1 MTASWINKLN
11 ESDSRIHKETVLQ
24 QALAAEKLG
33 SGNAEQFLHLTHLC
47 YNPFLT
53 FGVRQVP
60 TTEDI
65 EGAENPWDDFK
76 ILLINLSERNLTGH
90 AARDAIEEMSYRFDS
105 EEWNTFCAPVLKRDL
120 RAGISEKTINK
131 ICKKTK
137 HEIPVFGCQL
147 ATDST
152 GRPEMSGLKRLEPK
166 LDGVRVLMF
175 VYPSKGGN
183 THVISYSRNGKMFE
197 NFNHIEKQIGEV
209 ALKMSKRFRA
219 WGTPGFVLDGEVVGN
234 SFQELMRQARRKENV
249 QAEDSVF
256 HIFDLIP
263 MEDFR
268 RGYFNAQLYKRVEVL
283 NSLSDIFDTLDNVEL
298 LPHIEVDLDTDKGKK
313 TLDKYAK
320 DMVAKGYEG
329 IMIKS
334 LGAPYECKRNKFW
347 LKWKPTLTV
356 DLQVIGVEE
365 GTGRNQ
371 GRLGA
376 LVCHGVDYEKE
387 ITVNVGSGFSDG
399 DRDDYWTNANQ
410 VIGRTAEILCDVIT
424 QNQDGTYS
432 LRFPRFKTFRL
443 DK

>member
-47 YNPFLT
+47 YNPYLT

-90 AARDAIEEMSYRFDS
+90 AARDAIEVMSYRFDS

-166 LDGVRVLMF
+166 LDGCLSEDWVVEFEDGTKITIKEVVDNKL
-175 VYPSKGGN
+175 VGKVKSYNTVTGN
-183 THVISYSRNGKMFE
+183 IEFNDIIGWSEDGIDDKITDYEWFEITLENGKILPPLTG
-197 NFNHIEKQIGEV
+197 NHLIYLPK
-209 ALKMSKRFRA
+209 LKCY
-219 WGTPGFVLDGEVVGN
+219 
-234 SFQELMRQARRKENV
+234 RRV
-249 QAEDSVF
+249 
-256 HIFDLIP
+256 DL
-263 MEDFR
+263 
-268 RGYFNAQLYKRVEVL
+268 LT
-283 NSLSDIFDTLDNVEL
+283 DTDEL
-298 LPHIEVDLDTDKGKK
+298 LEDI
-313 TLDKYAK
+313 
-320 DMVAKGYEG
+320 
-329 IMIKS
+329 
-334 LGAPYECKRNKFW
+334 
-347 LKWKPTLTV
+347 
-356 DLQVIGVEE
+356 
-365 GTGRNQ
+365 
-371 GRLGA
+371 
-376 LVCHGVDYEKE
+376 
-387 ITVNVGSGFSDG
+387 
-399 DRDDYWTNANQ
+399 
-410 VIGRTAEILCDVIT
+410 
-424 QNQDGTYS
+424 
-432 LRFPRFKTFRL
+432 
-443 DK
+443 